1 MIMDGQE
8 NSRLLIDRIAYLAS
22 LVSEPQ
28 TVDTI
33 LDKLRIITS
42 RTSQPTAQD
51 KQTLKSIQTELEDY
65 LINKER
71 LRTFTKASLDAN
83 MARHFAAKNPFR
95 DIQKAALGRIGLT
108 MAACVALTGLL
119 VILRLLEGQVI
130 MAFLICALF
139 IGLALLFQSIKKDL
153 VAQLHGSV
161 NYLMAATIGTGLF
174 AINFPVIAASS
185 YLESHPMFQYG
196 GFLAA
201 AIPVYGFYYLAFYLY
216 AKQLNVAIPRLLRP
230 VGVATSAV
238 LLAAVL
244 TLLPHP
250 VPVSHEV
257 FFDLAVVGFGVSV
270 YFSAISAI
278 LGFMSVGKTTEV
290 YSKSIL
296 FLAISMVLHTIG
308 NGNFLV
314 FVTFI
319 SGDFSVNEQK
329 GQILTGIFIM
339 AALACQYI
347 AAYKSKTAFK

>member
-1 MIMDGQE
+1 MDGQK
-8 NSRLLIDRIAYLAS
+8 NARQLIDHIAYLAS

-28 TVDTI
+28 TVDTT

-51 KQTLKSIQTELEDY
+51 VQTLRAIRTELEDY
-65 LINKER
+65 LTHKER
-71 LRTFTKASLDAN
+71 LRTFTKASLRDN
-83 MARHFAAKNPFR
+83 MERHFAAKNPLW
-95 DIQKAALGRIGLT
+95 DIRKAALIRIGVT
-108 MAACVALTGLL
+108 VMACAAITGLL
-119 VILRLLEGQVI
+119 TALGFMEGQVVL
-130 MAFLICALF
+130 AFFICTLF

-174 AINFPVIAASS
+174 AINFPIIAASS
-185 YLESHPMFQYG
+185 YLESHPMFQHG

-216 AKQLNVAIPRLLRP
+216 AKQLNASIPWPLRPTGVAI
-230 VGVATSAV
+230 SAI
-238 LLAAVL
+238 LIAAALA
-244 TLLPHP
+244 LLPHP
-250 VPVSHEV
+250 IPVSHEI

-270 YFSAISAI
+270 YFSAVSAI
-278 LGFMSVGKTTEV
+278 LGFKSVAKTTGV

-296 FLAISMVLHTIG
+296 FLAISMVLQTIG

-314 FVTFI
+314 FVTFL

-329 GQILTGIFIM
+329 GQILTGFLIM
-339 AALACQYI
+339 MALAFQYV
-347 AAYKSKTAFK
+347 AAYKSKTALK

>member
-1 MIMDGQE
+1 MVMDGQE
-8 NSRLLIDRIAYLAS
+8 NSQKLIDRIAYLAS

-28 TVDTI
+28 TVDTT

-42 RTSQPTAQD
+42 RASQPTTQD
-51 KQTLKSIQTELEDY
+51 IQTLKSVQTELEDY
-65 LINKER
+65 LIHKER
-71 LRTFTKASLDAN
+71 LRTFTKASLQAN
-83 MARHFAAKNPFR
+83 MERHFATKNPRR

-108 MAACVALTGLL
+108 IAVCAAITGLPAAL
-119 VILRLLEGQVI
+119 GLMEGQVVL
-130 MAFLICALF
+130 AFFICTLF
-139 IGLALLFQSIKKDL
+139 VGLALLFKSIKKDL

-174 AINFPVIAASS
+174 ALNFPIIAASGH
-185 YLESHPMFQYG
+185 LESHPMFQHG

-201 AIPVYGFYYLAFYLY
+201 AIPVYGFYYLAFYFY

-230 VGVATSAV
+230 TGVAVSA
-238 LLAAVL
+238 LLVAVTL
-244 TLLPHP
+244 TVLPHP
-250 VPVSHEV
+250 VAASHEI
-257 FFDLAVVGFGVSV
+257 FFDLAVIGFGVSV
-270 YFSAISAI
+270 YFSTVAAI
-278 LGFMSVGKTTEV
+278 LGFMSVTKTTVV

-296 FLAISMVLHTIG
+296 FLAISMVMHTVG

-339 AALACQYI
+339 AALAFQYV
-347 AAYKSKTAFK
+347 AAYKSKMALK